1 LPVHDDDEYRIKLE
15 RDQLL
20 KRLGIGVDSEDYLQT
35 SISTTLE
42 KNDSDRARK
51 TASNRFDSLEGGVA
65 SNIIGLL
72 RVVVMQNELV
82 LYALKRLDEAVT
94 TRPRHFNPADWK

>member
-1 LPVHDDDEYRIKLE
+1 LPVHHDDEYRIRLE

-20 KRLGIGVDSEDYLQT
+20 RRLGIGVDSKDYLQM
-35 SISTTLE
+35 SLSTTLE

-51 TASNRFDSLEGGVA
+51 TALKRADWLEGGVA
-65 SNIIGLL
+65 SNTIALL
-72 RVVVMQNELV
+72 RVVVMQNEVV

-94 TRPRHFNPADWK
+94 ARPRPFNPADWK

>member
-1 LPVHDDDEYRIKLE
+1 MPVHHDDEYRIRLE

-20 KRLGIGVDSEDYLQT
+20 KKLGIGVDSKDYPEMSLFT
-35 SISTTLE
+35 VLE

-51 TASNRFDSLEGGVA
+51 TASKREDWLEGGVA
-65 SNIIGLL
+65 SNIIALL

-82 LYALKRLDEAVT
+82 LYALKRIDEAVT
-94 TRPRHFNPADWK
+94 ARPRPFNPADWK

>member
-1 LPVHDDDEYRIKLE
+1 VWIQKITC
-15 RDQLL
+15 
-20 KRLGIGVDSEDYLQT
+20 KT

-51 TASNRFDSLEGGVA
+51 TASNRFHSLEGGVA

-72 RVVVMQNELV
+72 RVVVLQNELV
-82 LYALKRLDEAVT
+82 LYALKRLDEAVPT
-94 TRPRHFNPADWK
+94 IAPQF